1 MKHQD
6 SQLVSPR
13 IKRYANTSF
22 LELQEINRS
31 PIHGYEDVPL
41 QSLEE
46 ATERIIAFVPGLMDN
61 VAKAKL
67 NCNRDSTILTLD
79 ESAAIYLYTMPIP
92 LYSTLNKALRAE
104 NREELK
110 PWLAFL
116 KLFMYALKKLPSN
129 RTVVWRAISENITST
144 LTKDRVHTW
153 WSVNS
158 CSTNPN
164 ILSAYYG
171 RENTIISI
179 RTLHGKNISSLSAF
193 PIECEV
199 VLPPGTCIRVQ
210 SDPLI
215 IDDQYFIIQLEE
227 MAQLPQESAE

>member
-1 MKHQD
+1 MKRHD
-6 SQLVSPR
+6 SQLMSQR

-31 PIHGYEDVPL
+31 PIHGYEDISL

-46 ATERIIAFVPGLMDN
+46 TTERIIAFVPGLMDN

-92 LYSTLNKALRAE
+92 LYSTSNKALRAE

-110 PWLAFL
+110 PW
-116 KLFMYALKKLPSN
+116 
-129 RTVVWRAISENITST
+129 
-144 LTKDRVHTW
+144 
-153 WSVNS
+153 
-158 CSTNPN
+158 
-164 ILSAYYG
+164 
-171 RENTIISI
+171 ENTIISI
-179 RTLHGKNISSLSAF
+179 QTLHGKNILPLSAF

-199 VLPPGTCIRVQ
+199 VLPPGTCLRVQ
-210 SDPLI
+210 SDTLI

-227 MAQLPQESAE
+227 MVQLS